1 MGTKTRVHEA
11 QLTFLPPDDAEF
23 VHLLRRF
30 LAEASR
36 IYETKTGKPREEALQ
51 IGSPQDAYAFF
62 RFEMEGLAQ
71 EQLRVMTLDTKN
83 RIISCSMIYQ
93 GTINQSPIRAAEV
106 FRPAI
111 LDNACGIIIAHNHPS
126 GDPTPSA
133 DDVQATTGL
142 VQTGDLLGIHLL
154 DHLVI
159 GKGQF
164 VSMKERGLGFA

>member
-1 MGTKTRVHEA
+1 MGTKTVVSEA

-36 IYETKTGKPREEALQ
+36 IYEARTGQPSDRALQ
-51 IGSPQDAYAFF
+51 ISSPRDAYEFF

-71 EQLRVMTLDTKN
+71 EQMRVMTLDTKN
-83 RIISCSMIYQ
+83 RIISCVMVYQ
-93 GTINQSPIRAAEV
+93 GTINQSPVRLSEV

-111 LDNACGIIIAHNHPS
+111 LDNAANIIVAHNHPS
-126 GDPTPSA
+126 GEPTPSH
-133 DDVQATTGL
+133 DDVKTTRAL
-142 VQTGDLLGIHLL
+142 VQAGELLGITVL

-159 GKGQF
+159 GRGSF
-164 VSMKERGLGFA
+164 VSMKERGLGF